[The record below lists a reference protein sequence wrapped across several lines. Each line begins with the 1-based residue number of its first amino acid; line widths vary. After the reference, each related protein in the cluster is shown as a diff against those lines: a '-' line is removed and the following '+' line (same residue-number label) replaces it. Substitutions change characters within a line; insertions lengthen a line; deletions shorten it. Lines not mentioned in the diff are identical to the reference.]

1 MSTFKST
8 ALLVA
13 ALATGAVAC
22 LVSGDAIAGLD
33 THNALTTT
41 ALNENALISNA
52 LGSNALTD
60 NALTDNSVRA
70 TASRVRGNDADMVGL
85 ALNGIRVDSVRL
97 VLPTTEPR

>member
-13 ALATGAVAC
+13 ALATGAVAS

-33 THNALTTT
+33 THNALTT
-41 ALNENALISNA
+41 
-52 LGSNALTD
+52 
-60 NALTDNSVRA
+60 
-70 TASRVRGNDADMVGL
+70 
-85 ALNGIRVDSVRL
+85 NGIRVDSVRL

>member
-22 LVSGDAIAGLD
+22 LVSGDAMAGLS
-33 THNALTTT
+33 TANTLTANALT
-41 ALNENALISNA
+41 ENAL
-52 LGSNALTD
+52 TE
-60 NALTDNSVRA
+60 NSVRA
-70 TASRVRGNDADMVGL
+70 TASHVRGNEADMAGL

-97 VLPTTEPR
+97 VLPTEPR